1 MPTGQH
7 CHRPSE
13 YRFPC
18 PCSPHPPV
26 GPADPNG
33 PLMLAAHAE
42 LCRGEQAVDDVVV
55 LPHAI
60 IDELTVTFGSDDE
73 QRRRLS
79 FSDSTGHLDI
89 NLRTIVERR
98 DRTPGRIVAFDRIT
112 EPQSRDIH
120 TGHNG

>member
-7 CHRPSE
+7 CHRPGE

-33 PLMLAAHAE
+33 LLMLAAHAQFSR
-42 LCRGEQAVDDVVV
+42 CEQAVDYVVI

-60 IDELTVTFGSDDE
+60 IDQLTVAFWTDDK

-79 FSDSTGHLDI
+79 FRDSTGHLDI
-89 NLRTIVERR
+89 DLRTVVERR
-98 DRTPGRIVAFDRIT
+98 NRAPWRIVAFNRVA
-112 EPQSRDIH
+112 EPQSRD
-120 TGHNG
+120 